1 MMTELMFF
9 DYICFYNFS
18 LITMKKYLE
27 RAVIEEFKNKLRP
40 NKVLILLG
48 ARRVGKTE
56 LIKSYLREI
65 PSKSYLQLNGEDIND
80 INLLK
85 ERSVN
90 NYKRLLSG
98 IDLLV
103 IDEAQNVPEIG
114 LVLKLIVDTIE
125 GIKIIATGSSMF
137 DLSNKLGEPLVGRKN
152 TIFLFPFAQIE
163 FSKIENYKQTLENL
177 QERLIFGG
185 YPELIQYDNWEEKKE
200 YLFEIINSYL
210 LKDIL
215 VFEGIKHADKIYDL
229 LRLVAYQVGKEV
241 SIQEL
246 ANQLQLSKN
255 TVANYLDL
263 LSKVFILF
271 KVEGFSKNLRKE
283 IVKSSRWYFYD
294 NGIRNAVINNF
305 NNLDLRNDVGDL
317 WENYLAYERIKKQ
330 QYQKIKTNNYFWRTY
345 DQQELDWLEERGEEL
360 QGFEFKWNENKKV
373 KIPTAFAK
381 AYPEANFNVINR
393 SNYLDFIS

>member
-1 MMTELMFF
+1 
-9 DYICFYNFS
+9 
-18 LITMKKYLE
+18 MKKHLE
-27 RAVIEEFKNKLRP
+27 RAIIAEFRKKVVP

-56 LIKSYLREI
+56 LIKSYLKEI
-65 PSKSYLQLNGEDIND
+65 PSENYLQLNGEDIND

-103 IDEAQNVPEIG
+103 IDEAQNVPDIG
-114 LVLKLIVDTIE
+114 LILKLIVDSID
-125 GIKIIATGSSMF
+125 GIKVIATGSSMF

-152 TIFLFPFAQIE
+152 TLYLFPLAQIE
-163 FSKIENYKQTLENL
+163 FLQKENYKQTLENL
-177 QERLIFGG
+177 EEKLLFGG
-185 YPELIQYDNWEEKKE
+185 YPELIQYDNLEDKKD

-229 LRLVAYQVGKEV
+229 LRLIAYQVGKEV

-271 KVEGFSKNLRKE
+271 KIEGFSRNLRKE

-294 NGIRNAVINNF
+294 NGIRNAIINNF
-305 NNLDLRNDVGDL
+305 NRLDSRNDIGDL
-317 WENYLAYERIKKQ
+317 WENYLSYERIKKQ
-330 QYQKIKTNNYFWRTY
+330 HYLKIKTNNYFWRTY
-345 DQQELDWLEERGEEL
+345 DQQELDWLEEIGDKLE
-360 QGFEFKWNENKKV
+360 GFEFKWNENKKA

-381 AYPEANFNVINR
+381 AYPEADFTVVNK